1 MWVSLCGARTVRSS
15 RSTRTPRPTATVEL
29 SVQRGGLRVHSGDLV
44 AQLADLAEV
53 AFDVAAD
60 PRHQVGLLQ
69 VRVCPVDGR
78 RVVATLRLA
87 DRPLQV
93 LEPPVELMVEPAL
106 LAVQVVQFGVD
117 RGRRE
122 RRQVTFAFDVD
133 KAGVGVGLVAVL
145 AVTSPCG
152 A

>member
-1 MWVSLCGARTVRSS
+1 L
-15 RSTRTPRPTATVEL
+15 P
-29 SVQRGGLRVHSGDLV
+29 
-44 AQLADLAEV
+44 
-53 AFDVAAD
+53 
-60 PRHQVGLLQ
+60 
-69 VRVCPVDGR
+69 GR